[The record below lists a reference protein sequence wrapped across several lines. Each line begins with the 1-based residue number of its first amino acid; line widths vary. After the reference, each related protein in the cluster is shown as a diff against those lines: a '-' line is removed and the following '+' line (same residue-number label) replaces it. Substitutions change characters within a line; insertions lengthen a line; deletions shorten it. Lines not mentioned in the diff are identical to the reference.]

1 MAGTV
6 AGTAAGTTAGT
17 AAGMMAGTITPVG
30 GEMMAGTMM
39 AGTMMVPPTGG
50 DCDPVFLQCVEGC
63 QDQMCVQNCFNVT
76 DGQTQSLYNDFQGC
90 LQDAGM
96 SCPQGDTTCLLT
108 TCETEYNACFGA
120 IPMGMASCGD
130 IFGCLQSCGPMD
142 QACTEACV
150 ESGTLA
156 AQLQFSDV
164 NSCFFEA
171 IDNGCAQDDPM
182 CYNQACQTELA
193 ACQAGGGGSAP
204 PPAPGSLSCGGTV
217 LCLSSC
223 EPNDNACLQGC
234 SMGLAPDQEDE
245 LVALNMCAETNM
257 CQDQACIEM
266 TCSAEYTACF
276 PEGTQSC
283 GSVMMCIE
291 ACTTQSCLNEC
302 ALEADMDAQTELNT
316 LFMCLQENSCMA
328 YNCPACSTEYS
339 ACTAP

>member
-1 MAGTV
+1 
-6 AGTAAGTTAGT
+6 
-17 AAGMMAGTITPVG
+17 MMAGTITPVG

-142 QACTEACV
+142 QACAEICV

-328 YNCPACSTEYS
+328 YNCPECSTEYN